1 MARQLH
7 VIGPFRGHSGYDRH
21 TRAYVRA
28 FVKLGVDV
36 RLTPLLHWSVDA
48 PADERDGW
56 FEELVG
62 PIEAETVL
70 HCTMPHHAQAVF
82 GKRNV
87 NHTMF
92 EADRIPRDWVT
103 RSWAHDLIAVPTES
117 SRSAW
122 IGSGVPAERVGLA
135 PLGVDASFYMTPS
148 EPAPLR
154 TQDQRAVSTYQTRF
168 LNIADLRPRKNHT
181 ALIRVWLRA
190 TAKDDDAVLILK
202 SSADRAGDLEKFRQD
217 LLDVQ
222 RQAGRS
228 LADAAP
234 LLFITHPLS
243 DGQMRALY
251 ASATHYI
258 SLSHGEGWDQPM
270 MEAAVSGLRLI
281 APRHSAYLTYLR
293 EGEAHLLPAP
303 LASANIE
310 TRLGVEDNLFFE
322 GLRWWNPDE
331 DAAVDLVRRIIRG
344 DEPPLASPRDRIARD
359 YTWDRAASA
368 LLDLTVG
375 PQ

>member
-1 MARQLH
+1 MGRQLH
-7 VIGPFRGHSGYDRH
+7 VIGPFRGNSGYDRH
-21 TRAYVRA
+21 TRAFVRA
-28 FVKLGVDV
+28 FVKAGVDV
-36 RLTPLLHWSVDA
+36 RLTPLLHWSADA
-48 PADERDGW
+48 PADEREAW

-62 PIEAETVL
+62 PIEADTVL
-70 HCTMPHHAQAVF
+70 HCTMPHHAEAVF

-92 EADRIPRDWVT
+92 EADRIPRDWVS

-122 IGSGVPAERVGLA
+122 IDSGVPAERVGIA
-135 PLGVDASFYMTPS
+135 PLGIDAPFYMTPS

-154 TQDQRAVSTYQTRF
+154 TQDQRAVSTYRTRF

-181 ALIRVWLRA
+181 AMIRVWLRA
-190 TAKDDDAVLILK
+190 TSKDDDAVLILK

-234 LLFITHPLS
+234 LLFITHPLT
-243 DGQMRALY
+243 DAQMRALY

-293 EGEAHLLPAP
+293 DGEAHLLPAP
-303 LASANIE
+303 LASATIE
-310 TRLGVEDNLFFE
+310 TRLGAEDNLFFE

-331 DAAVDLVRRIIRG
+331 DAAADLVRRIISG
-344 DEPPLASPRDRIARD
+344 DEPPLTSPRDRIARD
-359 YTWDRAASA
+359 YTWDRAAAA
-368 LLDLTVG
+368 LLDLTIG
-375 PQ
+375 S